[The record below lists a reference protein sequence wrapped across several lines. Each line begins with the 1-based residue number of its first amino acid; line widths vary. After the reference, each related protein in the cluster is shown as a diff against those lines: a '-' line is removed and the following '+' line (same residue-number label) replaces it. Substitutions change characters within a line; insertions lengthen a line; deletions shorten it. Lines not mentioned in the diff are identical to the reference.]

1 MKKDGTTTTVK
12 KPRKVK
18 EKQSTES
25 SKTEELLFVDK
36 EKDCTNCPDSVE
48 QEITLPLAQDK
59 EWDIIIPLLD
69 KFRITPQEMQYIYNF
84 YNRIFKDHRSPGC
97 GKCFIRIAKNL
108 KNRYREL
115 YG

>member
-1 MKKDGTTTTVK
+1 MSTEKKQTKRK
-12 KPRKVK
+12 K
-18 EKQSTES
+18 KQSQEVSTVS
-25 SKTEELLFVDK
+25 EELVFVDK

-84 YNRIFKDHRSPGC
+84 YNRVFKDNRSPGC